1 MVNFCSNCGAEVKNG
16 AKFCEHCGTKLVKD
30 EAPAQP
36 SASTAPA
43 APAAPAA
50 FVENDNPY
58 RRSNNTAAN
67 DQNSAEKTAYPWE
80 NAENKNAYNPF
91 PESGLKEQF
100 FKTKGRL
107 NRWRYF
113 KRCLGIAGI
122 AMVLIIISGILIG
135 TNHQIMGGMALIGI
149 IIGAQIA
156 SICLVIRRFHD
167 MEPANN
173 TDMNFMVK
181 RMGAYIGFIFASWV
195 WDWAWI
201 FTTLMSLYLLF
212 NTGYRGA
219 NRHGADPLEV

>member
-1 MVNFCSNCGAEVKNG
+1 MACNFCSNCGAEVKPG
-16 AKFCEHCGTKLVKD
+16 AKFCEHCGSKLMQD
-30 EAPAQP
+30 EMPQP
-36 SASTAPA
+36 QLQVQQQMMTPPPEPSNTGA
-43 APAAPAA
+43 
-50 FVENDNPY
+50 NDNPY
-58 RRSNNTAAN
+58 RHNNVSGNNVGSSSESTAEA
-67 DQNSAEKTAYPWE
+67 
-80 NAENKNAYNPF
+80 AYNPF

-100 FKTKGRL
+100 FTTKGRL

-113 KRCLGIAGI
+113 KRCLGIMGI
-122 AMVLIIISGILIG
+122 VMVLIIISGILIG
-135 TNHQIMGGMALIGI
+135 TNHEVMGGMALVGI

-156 SICLVIRRFHD
+156 SICLVVRRFHD

-201 FTTLMSLYLLF
+201 LTTLMSLYLLF

-219 NRHGADPLEV
+219 NRHGVDPLDV